1 MRVIIAGGGTGGHV
15 IPALAIAQQLK
26 KQFDAEVLFIGTARG
41 IETRLVP
48 QAGFPLELI
57 QVGALKNV
65 SLMTRAKTMFDL
77 PRALWTAGRIV
88 SDFRPDV
95 VIGVGGYASGPAM
108 LAAIRRRI
116 PTLAFEP
123 NVVPGF
129 ANRLVARLVSAAAVH
144 FEETC
149 DYFRNAKVT
158 GVPVREAFFKIRA
171 RGTLAKSDARTAKDT
186 PSANEMS
193 TSKDV
198 TEENKSAPTLLV
210 FGGSQGAHA
219 INQAMIESLPGLRQ
233 RIPAIHIVHQTGQRD
248 YDTVLA
254 AYQKH
259 GMAGETTAA
268 LSRPGTTDDTPLAPS
283 DMTKTGEAAAA
294 ASSSAATRSAMTG
307 EARAAPSAEVY
318 KFIDDMPAIF
328 ARADLLVCRSGAST
342 VGEITAAGKP
352 AIFVPF
358 PRAAD
363 DHQNVNARALERAGA
378 AVVVEESNLEAAY
391 LVDIISALLNDP
403 LRLRRMA
410 EAAKSLAHP
419 NAVEEIAEMVK
430 NLALASQG

>member
-1 MRVIIAGGGTGGHV
+1 MRIIIAGGGTGGHV

-26 KQFDAEVLFIGTARG
+26 KEFAAEVLFVGTARG

-77 PRALWTAGRIV
+77 PRAIAASSRMLSAF
-88 SDFRPDV
+88 DPEV

-108 LAAIRRRI
+108 VAAIRRRL

-129 ANRLVARLVSAAAVH
+129 ANRMIARWVSAAAVH

-149 DYFRNAKVT
+149 RYFPNCRVT
-158 GVPVREAFFKIRA
+158 GVPVRAAFFSISPKV
-171 RGTLAKSDARTAKDT
+171 GG
-186 PSANEMS
+186 
-193 TSKDV
+193 
-198 TEENKSAPTLLV
+198 APTLLV
-210 FGGSQGAHA
+210 FGGSQGARA
-219 INQAMIESLPGLRQ
+219 INQAMIESLAGLRAKV
-233 RIPAIHIVHQTGQRD
+233 PGIHIIHQTGQRD
-248 YDTVLA
+248 YDHVLA
-254 AYQKH
+254 AYQES
-259 GMAGETTAA
+259 GI
-268 LSRPGTTDDTPLAPS
+268 
-283 DMTKTGEAAAA
+283 
-294 ASSSAATRSAMTG
+294 
-307 EARAAPSAEVY
+307 SAEVH
-318 KFIDDMPAIF
+318 KFIDDMPGTF

-358 PRAAD
+358 PAAAD

-378 AVVVEESNLEAAY
+378 AVVVEESNLGASY
-391 LVDIISALLNDP
+391 LVDTIAALIGDAG
-403 LRLRRMA
+403 RLRSMSA
-410 EAAKSLAHP
+410 AAKSLAHP
-419 NAVEEIAEMVK
+419 KAVEEIAEMV
-430 NLALASQG
+430 SQLVGRDQNP